1 MINTLSFTSKIFKC
15 VLDSI
20 LQYSCDTDT
29 SEPTPTRY
37 ILDNNINNA
46 NSNTCDTAA
55 SNTCNNVTYTNI
67 GIFTTTDT
75 HIGIYMNSGI
85 IITTNKAT

>member
-1 MINTLSFTSKIFKC
+1 MITTLSLTSKISKC
-15 VLDSI
+15 VLDAI

-29 SEPTPTRY
+29 YEPTPTRY
-37 ILDNNINNA
+37 THDNNINTA
-46 NSNTCDTAA
+46 NSNTCDTAT

-67 GIFTTTDT
+67 GIFTNTDT

-85 IITTNKAT
+85 IITTSKST

>member
-1 MINTLSFTSKIFKC
+1 MITTLSLTSKIFKC

-29 SEPTPTRY
+29 AEPTPTRY
-37 ILDNNINNA
+37 THDNNINNA

-55 SNTCNNVTYTNI
+55 SNTCNNVASTNI
-67 GIFTTTDT
+67 GICTTTDT
-75 HIGIYMNSGI
+75 NIGIYMNSGI
-85 IITTNKAT
+85 IITTSKAT